1 MTDSILIL
9 LATILAINA
18 FCAGYWFGKQRTGF
32 ISDQPTLCS
41 IKKNRQD
48 TYNKSQISIDDT
60 KFVTDINTNNLEKKY
75 DKLGESTQT
84 SDNISNSV
92 NKLKSMKG

>member
-9 LATILAINA
+9 LAAILAINA
-18 FCAGYWFGKQRTGF
+18 FCAGYWFGKQRAGL